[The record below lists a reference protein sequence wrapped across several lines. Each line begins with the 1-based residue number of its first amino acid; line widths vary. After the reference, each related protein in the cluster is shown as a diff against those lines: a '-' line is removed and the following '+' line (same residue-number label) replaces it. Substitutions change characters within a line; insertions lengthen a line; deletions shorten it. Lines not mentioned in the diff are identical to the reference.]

1 MDNIIID
8 QEQNNSNE
16 KKDKIEEKED
26 KIEEKEELHN
36 QAILKL
42 IHGVMNA
49 QKRGAFSLEEAYELY
64 NAVKLF
70 IK

>member
-8 QEQNNSNE
+8 QKQKQNNLNE
-16 KKDKIEEKED
+16 KKD

-49 QKRGAFSLEEAYELY
+49 QKRGAFSLEEASELY
-64 NAVKLF
+64 DAVNLF

>member
-1 MDNIIID
+1 MDNMIID
-8 QEQNNSNE
+8 QEKEQNNSN
-16 KKDKIEEKED
+16 
-26 KIEEKEELHN
+26 EEKEELHN

-49 QKRGAFSLEEAYELY
+49 QKRGAFSLEEASELY
-64 NAVKLF
+64 DAVKLF

>member
-8 QEQNNSNE
+8 QEKGKNNSNE
-16 KKDKIEEKED
+16 KKD

-49 QKRGAFSLEEAYELY
+49 QKRGAFSLEEASELHD
-64 NAVKLF
+64 AVKLF